1 MEDRNHRYELTDF
14 CRYHDNTMTPG
25 EQHIFEKRML
35 EDPFLREACE
45 GFGML
50 HEDGI
55 AIASVTGKLS
65 RLLPEA
71 EVARPG
77 SPGKPVWRY
86 MVAAG
91 LLLIAAFFSYLRFG
105 ANTDSIRLKEA
116 YVTESA
122 PAVEKHSGQSQPEGK
137 KTTAVMKP
145 SGETAEPGAAQPAVS
160 MISKKRDAFPPVD
173 TLSSGQAGGINGR
186 GAEADTWQLPRET
199 DRLASAGF
207 RDGEVIVVSDRVI
220 RGKQDSASTG
230 NIVVIVKKKQA
241 GDTIKPG
248 RGGLP
253 ATERMSF
260 EEYLK
265 RATRNTIRYG
275 ESFEFKILR
284 NGRLEDLT
292 PEEEDSLQ
300 KEMMRRKEN

>member
-1 MEDRNHRYELTDF
+1 
-14 CRYHDNTMTPG
+14 MTPG
-25 EQHIFEKRML
+25 EQHVFEMRML

-55 AIASVTGKLS
+55 AIASVTRKLS

-71 EVARPG
+71 EAARSGGPE
-77 SPGKPVWRY
+77 KPVWRY

-91 LLLIAAFFSYLRFG
+91 VLLIAAFFSYLRFG

-116 YVTESA
+116 SATERA
-122 PAVEKHSGQSQPEGK
+122 PVVEKHSGQSQPEGK
-137 KTTAVMKP
+137 KTTAVMTP
-145 SGETAEPGAAQPAVS
+145 PGEAAEPGTAQPAVS
-160 MISKKRDAFPPVD
+160 VISKKRDAFPPGD
-173 TLSSGQAGGINGR
+173 TIKSGQAGSISGR

-207 RDGEVIVVSDRVI
+207 RDGEVIVVSDHVI
-220 RGKQDSASTG
+220 RGKKDSASAG
-230 NIVVIVKKKQA
+230 NIVVIVKEKQT
-241 GDTIKPG
+241 GDTIEPG
-248 RGGLP
+248 KGGRP

-260 EEYLK
+260 EEYLR
-265 RATRNTIRYG
+265 RATRNTLQYG
-275 ESFEFKILR
+275 EFVEFKILR

-292 PEEEDSLQ
+292 PGEQDSLQ
-300 KEMMRRKEN
+300 KEMIRRKEN